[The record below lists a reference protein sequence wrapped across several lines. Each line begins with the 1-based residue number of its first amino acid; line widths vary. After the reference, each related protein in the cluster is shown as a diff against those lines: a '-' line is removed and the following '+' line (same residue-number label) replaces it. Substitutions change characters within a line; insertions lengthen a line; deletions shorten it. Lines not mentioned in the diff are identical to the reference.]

1 MMTRETADTLSR
13 PPHDIV
19 DMTVP
24 DDDTTS
30 INMPINVNES
40 DKNDLL
46 SNIDPDT
53 NFKRLTHCQ
62 YFDTTSFKSDFKN
75 GDKMSIFHTN
85 IRSSAKNLS
94 QLKFYLGALEFNFSI
109 IGISENWRT
118 RENINVQTI
127 PGYSHEH
134 CIL

>member
-1 MMTRETADTLSR
+1 MGYLYLFLENFVIFMKI
-13 PPHDIV
+13 IV
-19 DMTVP
+19 IS
-24 DDDTTS
+24 S
-30 INMPINVNES
+30 I
-40 DKNDLL
+40 LHAY
-46 SNIDPDT
+46 IDHWILYIQILYYFKCLHIFLRKKPDT

-94 QLKFYLGALEFNFSI
+94 QLKCYLGALEFNFSI
-109 IGISENWRT
+109 IGISENWGT

-127 PGYSHEH
+127 PG
-134 CIL
+134 

>member
-1 MMTRETADTLSR
+1 MTRETPDTLSR
-13 PPHDIV
+13 PPHNTV

-24 DDDTTS
+24 DDDITS
-30 INMPINVNES
+30 INMPLNVNES
-40 DKNDLL
+40 EKNDLL

-75 GDKMSIFHTN
+75 DEKMSIFHTN

-94 QLKFYLGALEFNFSI
+94 
-109 IGISENWRT
+109 
-118 RENINVQTI
+118 
-127 PGYSHEH
+127 
-134 CIL
+134 